1 MKCYMKYA
9 VNEAGVSA
17 LQNISTALMNSVA
30 DLLEKTSQLQTIT
43 SDNEDS
49 LGPHKAS
56 LNQAI
61 MEIYIG
67 LKESTESIST
77 LAASA
82 KDIAEAYQEIIDN
95 DYLSSTAESSAG
107 TAAGT
112 GGIGSTHAAG
122 VVAPADRIKTCGR
135 EWTESL
141 SKENKA
147 AIHSYTGTAYSN
159 INARL
164 RGLEKSFDPGNQ
176 ECAIRIHQA
185 LSGAS
190 IPADCTVYRGVSS
203 KALGM
208 LRMLPDNMLVG
219 KTFTDH
225 GFMSTSLE
233 RNSAFGGDMLLEVD
247 VPKGAHGAYVGDI
260 SSAGHYESEV
270 LFDAGQQ
277 MRITGVRCDENG
289 RRIVSVRIMT

>member
-1 MKCYMKYA
+1 MKYA

-17 LQNISTALMNSVA
+17 LQNISTALMTSAV
-30 DLLEKTSQLQTIT
+30 DLFEKTSQLQTIA

-61 MEIYIG
+61 IEIYIG
-67 LKESTESIST
+67 LKESAESINV
-77 LAASA
+77 LAETA
-82 KDIAEAYQEIIDN
+82 KDVAEAYQEIIDN
-95 DYLSSTAESSAG
+95 DHLSSTAESSAG
-107 TAAGT
+107 NTAGT
-112 GGIGSTHAAG
+112 GSTGSTHTAG
-122 VVAPADRIKTCGR
+122 AVAPAERVKACGK
-135 EWTESL
+135 EWAESL
-141 SKENKA
+141 STEHKA

-159 INARL
+159 INATM
-164 RGLEKSFDPGNQ
+164 RGIEKQFDPGNH
-176 ECAIRIHQA
+176 ECAINIHQA

-219 KTFTDH
+219 KTFTEH
-225 GFMSTSLE
+225 GFMSTSLD
-233 RNSAFGGDMLLEVD
+233 RNTAFGGDMLLEID
-247 VPKGAHGAYVGDI
+247 VPKGVHGAYVGNI
-260 SSAGHYESEV
+260 SAAGHYESEV
-270 LFDAGQQ
+270 LFDAEQP
-277 MRITGVRCDENG
+277 MRITGVRRDENG

>member
-1 MKCYMKYA
+1 MLKKEICRSRQKSLEGNIPVISGGREPAFYCDTFNREGGIITVAGSGAGAGYVQYWDTPIFANDCFTLRGVEQVDTKYLYYCLA
-9 VNEAGVSA
+9 SIQGK
-17 LQNISTALMNSVA
+17 ISDT
-30 DLLEKTSQLQTIT
+30 K
-43 SDNEDS
+43 
-49 LGPHKAS
+49 K
-56 LNQAI
+56 
-61 MEIYIG
+61 
-67 LKESTESIST
+67 
-77 LAASA
+77 
-82 KDIAEAYQEIIDN
+82 
-95 DYLSSTAESSAG
+95 
-107 TAAGT
+107 

>member
-17 LQNISTALMNSVA
+17 LQNISTALMTSVA
-30 DLLEKTSQLQTIT
+30 DLFEKTSQLQTIT

-67 LKESTESIST
+67 LKESTESIKT

-82 KDIAEAYQEIIDN
+82 KDVAEAYQDIIAN
-95 DYLSSTAESSAG
+95 DYLADPTVISAG
-107 TAAGT
+107 TAVGK
-112 GGIGSTHAAG
+112 GSTGCMHVAG
-122 VVAPADRIKTCGR
+122 AIAPADHIKTCGK
-135 EWTESL
+135 EWAESL
-141 SKENKA
+141 SKEHKA

-247 VPKGAHGAYVGDI
+247 VPKGAHGAYVGNI

-277 MRITGVRCDENG
+277 MRITGVRRDENG

>member
-1 MKCYMKYA
+1 MKYA

-17 LQNISTALMNSVA
+17 LQNISTALMTSAV
-30 DLLEKTSQLQTIT
+30 DLFEKTSQLQTIT

-61 MEIYIG
+61 IEIYIG
-67 LKESTESIST
+67 LKESAESINV
-77 LAASA
+77 LAETA
-82 KDIAEAYQEIIDN
+82 KDVAEAYQEIIDN
-95 DYLSSTAESSAG
+95 DHLSSTGS
-107 TAAGT
+107 T
-112 GGIGSTHAAG
+112 GSTHTAG
-122 VVAPADRIKTCGR
+122 AVAPADRVKACGK
-135 EWTESL
+135 EWAESL
-141 SKENKA
+141 STEHKA

-159 INARL
+159 INATM
-164 RGLEKSFDPGNQ
+164 RGLEKQFDPGNH
-176 ECAIRIHQA
+176 ECAINIHQA

-208 LRMLPDNMLVG
+208 QRMLPDNMLVG

-247 VPKGAHGAYVGDI
+247 VPKGSHGAYVGDI
-260 SSAGHYESEV
+260 SAAGHYESEV

-277 MRITGVRCDENG
+277 MRITGVRRDENG